1 MDAMLGVEKV
11 VDLASSGLSCSWGA
25 TSQHNDTQLNGKCAV
40 MLSVVYDEYLKYAL
54 YAECRYAERGSWVC
68 STSFDYSFKF
78 DYIFSHV

>member
-1 MDAMLGVEKV
+1 
-11 VDLASSGLSCSWGA
+11 
-25 TSQHNDTQLNGKCAV
+25 

-54 YAECRYAERGSWVC
+54 YAERRSWVC